1 MHHVEIKNACSC
13 AIKRGLPD
21 KQTFDERE
29 EAEEEANRILQQMQ
43 NEFCKKHR
51 FELKN
56 EFGNF
61 VIYIRT
67 NI

>member
-1 MHHVEIKNACSC
+1 MHHVEIKNSCSC

-29 EAEEEANRILQQMQ
+29 EAEEEANKILQQMQ